1 MIPLAIPAI
10 AAGIGVLGKLW
21 SGFSQKNQANKIA
34 KTNIRGEQTVQGEF
48 QQNVN
53 DAEQMARNGMPS
65 QQYNN
70 ALNNIGRNQAGG
82 LRLASRKG
90 GTSGIASILRAGNDA
105 TANLDVQDS
114 IQKNRNMLNLLQQR
128 SVLGSQKQAA
138 WNWNTRDKYL
148 EKLSQEQALRGAG
161 NQNLAGAFSDATQ
174 VGAMAI
180 GAGGGGGAIQ
190 DPNFTPNSANL
201 FGRLLGR
208 NRSEYIGQRAGSVG
222 VTNNFS

>member
-1 MIPLAIPAI
+1 MGLENINTVAAI
-10 AAGIGVLGKLW
+10 AGGIGVLGKLW

-34 KTNIRGEQTVQGEF
+34 KNNPRGVQTVQSEY

-53 DAEQMARNGMPS
+53 DAELMAKNGMPS

-114 IQKNRNMLNLLQQR
+114 IQKNRNMLNLLQER
-128 SVLGSQKQAA
+128 RVLGGQKQAA

-148 EKLSQEQALRGAG
+148 ENLAKEQALRGAG
-161 NQNLAGAFSDATQ
+161 NQNLAGAFNDATQ
-174 VGAMAI
+174 M
-180 GAGGGGGAIQ
+180 
-190 DPNFTPNSANL
+190 
-201 FGRLLGR
+201 
-208 NRSEYIGQRAGSVG
+208 G
-222 VTNNFS
+222 VALSQPKV